1 MLHFKT
7 NVQSTQIAL
16 IMNPKKNLNLQK
28 TDLDDAVDNAVSD
41 FWKESKELV
50 NGKDHRCLSGPM

>member
-1 MLHFKT
+1 MI
-7 NVQSTQIAL
+7 NI
-16 IMNPKKNLNLQK
+16 KKDPNFQK
-28 TDLDDAVDNAVSD
+28 MDLDDEVDNAVSD